1 MRVAVVWLS
10 SLIPWAAWGAA
21 ATVAWAEGVVPVD
34 PALARVDRAEFAAGA
49 GAGLRAPAVEW
60 AALPGD
66 PPPAQA
72 EPLPPV
78 VVDVT
83 PSGAPARPASAPTTF
98 GRVPSFATR
107 VGPNRQPAWTTHRR
121 FATVR
126 SYVIAPGQVEF
137 ESWWEG
143 KFKKS
148 GDERHRWL
156 EEVSF
161 GLPHRFQV
169 DLYWRIQSET
179 GEATRSSDLQVEVR
193 HALASWGC
201 LPLNPTLYGEVKI
214 LEDQPDVAEGKLLLS
229 DELGRRA
236 QWSFNVFYERQLG
249 GEEEVEW
256 GASLG
261 VGFTVCDPTLSVG
274 VEAVYENTTVRGA
287 RGDPEQEVLLG
298 PTIQWRPLRGVHLDV
313 APLVGLTD
321 DSPDVQV
328 WVVLGIDLLSGTST
342 RSASLPVSS
351 RAR

>member
-1 MRVAVVWLS
+1 MRVHVVWLCS
-10 SLIPWAAWGAA
+10 AVAWVAWGASA
-21 ATVAWAEGVVPVD
+21 GGAWAGSVVPVD
-34 PALARVDRAEFAAGA
+34 PALARVDRAELAAGA

-66 PPPAQA
+66 PAPTQA

-78 VVDVT
+78 VVDV
-83 PSGAPARPASAPTTF
+83 APPGSPTRTSSAPTDL
-98 GRVPSFATR
+98 GRVPSFSTR

-126 SYVIAPGQVEF
+126 SYVIAPGQVEL

-156 EEVSF
+156 EEISL
-161 GLPHRFQV
+161 GLPNRFQV

-179 GEATRSSDLQVEVR
+179 GEATRASDLQVEVR
-193 HALASWGC
+193 HALAPWGC
-201 LPLNPTLYGEVKI
+201 LPLNPTLYGEWKV
-214 LEDQPDVAEGKLLLS
+214 LEGQPDVAEGKLLLS
-229 DELGRRA
+229 DELGPRA

-261 VGFTVCDPTLSVG
+261 VGFSVCDPKLSVG

-313 APLVGLTD
+313 APLLGLTD

-328 WVVLGIDLLSGTST
+328 WVVLGIDLLPGTSR